1 MAKLQGM
8 LLLHVKV
15 LTTKIMQ
22 DPEREHRWWQL
33 VDRSDVVGCDGY
45 EPYHG
50 YDLEVTNEKESSS
63 AKSTLTI

>member
-1 MAKLQGM
+1 
-8 LLLHVKV
+8 
-15 LTTKIMQ
+15 MQ
-22 DPEREHRWWQL
+22 DPEREQRWWQL
-33 VDRSDVVGCDGY
+33 VDLSDVVGYDGY